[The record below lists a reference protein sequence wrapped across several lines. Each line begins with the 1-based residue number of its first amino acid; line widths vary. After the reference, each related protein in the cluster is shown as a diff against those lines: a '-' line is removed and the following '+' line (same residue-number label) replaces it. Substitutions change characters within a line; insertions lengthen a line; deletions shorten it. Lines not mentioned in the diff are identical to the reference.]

1 MNDSASHDLVRLSA
15 VEQHRMFS
23 AGEVSARELLDAHLA
38 QIDAH
43 NPLLNAIVGARP
55 EVAVAAAARLDE
67 AQASGAE
74 VGPAAGL
81 VTAYKDLGDT
91 KDFVTTNGTPSFAER
106 RPKDDSLIV
115 QRMNDAGC
123 VAVGK
128 TNTPEFGTGSHTF
141 NEIYG
146 TTVNPWN
153 PKLSSGGSSGGA
165 AVALRAGMVAI
176 ADGSDLGGSLRNP
189 AGWNNVI
196 GFRPSPR
203 AVPVGGAANNWN
215 PMPIS
220 GPMART
226 IDDLA
231 LLLRIMNQPYPA
243 DPLYRQLDVPTE
255 ITPPDRPLRVAW
267 SPTLGGLPVERD
279 VAAVV
284 EAFRDQVAALGWE
297 VTEDEPDFSGA
308 DQTFIALRAFMYGSL
323 GKAMASVIDT
333 IKDSVIQ
340 EIRRGESQSGLDLDT
355 AYRQLGVLWRRGV
368 DFFQKYDLLLAPVTQ
383 VSPFPLEQEYPTEVD
398 GQPMASYLHW
408 MLSCCRVT
416 TLGLPTMSLPAGF
429 TAAGMPVGA
438 QLIGAPY
445 GDVNLLRAAKALETA
460 TGHGQRW
467 PTLG

>member
-1 MNDSASHDLVRLSA
+1 
-15 VEQHRMFS
+15 MFM
-23 AGEVSARELLDAHLA
+23 AGDVSARELLDAHLT

-43 NPLLNAIVGARP
+43 NPVLNAIVGARP
-55 EVAVAAAARLDE
+55 EVAVAAAARLDD
-67 AQASGAE
+67 AQATGAD

-91 KDFVTTNGTPSFAER
+91 KDFITTNGTPSFAER
-106 RPKDDSLIV
+106 QPKQDSLIV

-123 VAVGK
+123 MAVGK

-153 PKLSSGGSSGGA
+153 PTLSSGGSSGGA

-203 AVPVGGAANNWN
+203 AVPVGGLANNWN

-220 GPMART
+220 GPMARN

-243 DPLYRQLDVPTE
+243 DPLYRNLAVPAE

-284 EAFRDQVAALGWE
+284 ETFRDDVAALGWE
-297 VTEDEPDFSGA
+297 VTEDEPDFGGA
-308 DQTFIALRAFMYGSL
+308 DETFIALRAFMYGSL
-323 GKAMASVIDT
+323 GQAMASVIDT
-333 IKDSVIQ
+333 VKDSVIQ
-340 EIRRGESQSGLDLDT
+340 EIRRGEAQSGLDLDK

-383 VSPFPLEQEYPTEVD
+383 VSPFPLEQEFPTEVD

-429 TAAGMPVGA
+429 TDAGLPVGA
-438 QLIGAPY
+438 QLIGAPW

-460 TGHGQRW
+460 TGHGQKW
-467 PTLG
+467 PDLVLG